1 MKKDHPYHDES
12 MYKGAPPDSFAK
24 AKFLRDN
31 MTDAKKLLWEKLKN
45 NQLKG
50 FKFRRQHPIHIYI
63 VDFYCHKLKLVIEI
77 DGGYH
82 NSKDQKILDA
92 ERSEILKFQ
101 KLEVIRFTNE
111 EVLGNIEFVMRKIEE
126 KLDFGSPLHPSY
138 VCCKIILKN
147 KT

>member
-31 MTDAKKLLWEKLKN
+31 MTDAEKFLWEKLKN

-82 NSKDQKILDA
+82 DSKDQKILDA

-101 KLEVIRFTNE
+101 KLKVIRFTND
-111 EVLGNIEFVMRKIEE
+111 EVLGNIDFVIRKIEE
-126 KLDFGSPLHPSY
+126 KIDPGSPRHP
-138 VCCKIILKN
+138 
-147 KT
+147 

>member
-1 MKKDHPYHDES
+1 MKKNHPYHDES

-24 AKFLRDN
+24 AKYLRDN
-31 MTDAKKLLWEKLKN
+31 MTDAEKFLWEKLKD

-63 VDFYCHKLKLVIEI
+63 VDFYCHKLKLIIEI

-82 NSKDQKILDA
+82 DSKEQNLLDA

-101 KLEVIRFTNE
+101 ELEIIRFTND
-111 EVLGNIEFVMRKIEE
+111 EVLGNIEFVMKKIEE
-126 KLDFGSPLHPSY
+126 K
-138 VCCKIILKN
+138 
-147 KT
+147 T

>member
-12 MYKGAPPDSFAK
+12 MYKGAPPDSFVK

-31 MTDAKKLLWEKLKN
+31 MTDAEKLLWERLKDN
-45 NQLKG
+45 KLKG

-63 VDFYCHKLKLVIEI
+63 VDFYCHKLKLIIEI

-82 NSKDQKILDA
+82 DSKEQKLLDA

-101 KLEVIRFTNE
+101 ELEIIRFTND

-126 KLDFGSPLHPSY
+126 K
-138 VCCKIILKN
+138 I
-147 KT
+147 

>member
-1 MKKDHPYHDES
+1 

-24 AKFLRDN
+24 AKYLRDN
-31 MTDAKKLLWEKLKN
+31 MTDAEKLLWEKLKN

-63 VDFYCHKLKLVIEI
+63 VDFYCHKLKLIIEI

-82 NSKDQKILDA
+82 NSKEQKLLDA

-101 KLEVIRFTNE
+101 ELEIIRFTND

-126 KLDFGSPLHPSY
+126 K
-138 VCCKIILKN
+138 
-147 KT
+147 T

>member
-1 MKKDHPYHDES
+1 MKKDNPYHDES

-31 MTDAKKLLWEKLKN
+31 MTDAEKSLWEKLKDN
-45 NQLKG
+45 KLKG

-63 VDFYCHKLKLVIEI
+63 VDFYCHKLKLIIEI

-82 NSKDQKILDA
+82 DSKEQKLLDA

-101 KLEVIRFTNE
+101 ELEIIRFANE
-111 EVLGNIEFVMRKIEE
+111 EVLGNIEFVIRKIEE
-126 KLDFGSPLHPSY
+126 K
-138 VCCKIILKN
+138 I
-147 KT
+147 

>member
-1 MKKDHPYHDES
+1 MKKNQPYHDES

-31 MTDAKKLLWEKLKN
+31 MTDAEKLLWEKLKDN
-45 NQLKG
+45 KLKG

-82 NSKDQKILDA
+82 DSKEQKLLDA

-101 KLEVIRFTNE
+101 ELEIIRFTND

-126 KLDFGSPLHPSY
+126 KIDLVSPLHP
-138 VCCKIILKN
+138 
-147 KT
+147 

>member
-12 MYKGAPPDSFAK
+12 MFKGAPPDSFAK

-31 MTDAKKLLWEKLKN
+31 MTDAEKFLWEKLKN

-82 NSKDQKILDA
+82 DSKDQKILDA

-101 KLEVIRFTNE
+101 KLKVIRFTND
-111 EVLGNIEFVMRKIEE
+111 EVLGNIDFVIRKIEE
-126 KLDFGSPLHPSY
+126 KIDPGLPRHP
-138 VCCKIILKN
+138 
-147 KT
+147 

>member
-31 MTDAKKLLWEKLKN
+31 MTDAEKSLWERLKDN
-45 NQLKG
+45 KFKG

-63 VDFYCHKLKLVIEI
+63 VDFYCHKLKLIIEI

-82 NSKDQKILDA
+82 DSKEQKLLDA

-101 KLEVIRFTNE
+101 ELEIIRFTND
-111 EVLGNIEFVMRKIEE
+111 EVLGHIEFVMRKIEE
-126 KLDFGSPLHPSY
+126 KIRF
-138 VCCKIILKN
+138 
-147 KT
+147 

>member
-12 MYKGAPPDSFAK
+12 MFKGAPPDSFAK

-31 MTDAKKLLWEKLKN
+31 MTDAEKLLWEKLKN

-82 NSKDQKILDA
+82 DSNDQKILDS

-101 KLEVIRFTNE
+101 ELEIIRFTND
-111 EVLGNIEFVMRKIEE
+111 EVLGNIEFVIRKIEE
-126 KLDFGSPLHPSY
+126 KLDLSSPLHP
-138 VCCKIILKN
+138 
-147 KT
+147 

>member
-24 AKFLRDN
+24 AKFLRKN
-31 MTDAKKLLWEKLKN
+31 MTDAEKLLWEKLKDKK
-45 NQLKG
+45 LKG

-63 VDFYCHKLKLVIEI
+63 VDFYCHKLKLIIEL

-82 NSKDQKILDA
+82 DSKEQKLLDA

-101 KLEVIRFTNE
+101 DLEIIRFTND
-111 EVLGNIEFVMRKIEE
+111 EVLGNIELVMRKIEE
-126 KLDFGSPLHPSY
+126 K
-138 VCCKIILKN
+138 
-147 KT
+147 T

>member
-24 AKFLRDN
+24 AQFLRDN
-31 MTDAKKLLWEKLKN
+31 MTDAEKLLWEKLEDNK
-45 NQLKG
+45 LKG
-50 FKFRRQHPIHIYI
+50 LKFRRQHPIHIYI
-63 VDFYCHKLKLVIEI
+63 VDFYCHKLKLIIEI

-82 NSKDQKILDA
+82 DSKEQKLLDA

-101 KLEVIRFTNE
+101 ELEIIRFTND
-111 EVLGNIEFVMRKIEE
+111 EVLENIEFVLRKIE
-126 KLDFGSPLHPSY
+126 K
-138 VCCKIILKN
+138 

>member
-31 MTDAKKLLWEKLKN
+31 MTDAEKFLWEKLKN

-82 NSKDQKILDA
+82 DSKDQKILDA

-101 KLEVIRFTNE
+101 KLKVIRFTND
-111 EVLGNIEFVMRKIEE
+111 EVLGNIDFVIRKIEE
-126 KLDFGSPLHPSY
+126 KIDPGLPRHP
-138 VCCKIILKN
+138 
-147 KT
+147 